1 MSALKYNHEPN
12 TSFGRYMAY
21 NFIPKHANKV
31 NGLVYF
37 GASILII
44 VVGLRGLGSLAG
56 KVSVIPQFLIDHDGK
71 IDPTWVLLA
80 LLIEFS
86 MLLLLGFVTFFTPS
100 ENSVKKHSGGGQI
113 DTSDM
118 KHNLRE
124 LKDFADEEIKIVES
138 YLEKFNLLSQ
148 KVNEIQATHLNA
160 IKRMKS
166 TIDN

>member
-1 MSALKYNHEPN
+1 
-12 TSFGRYMAY
+12 MAY

-56 KVSVIPQFLIDHDGK
+56 KVSVIPQFLIGHDGK
-71 IDPTWVLLA
+71 IDPTWVLTA

-100 ENSVKKHSGGGQI
+100 ENGVKKHSGNGQI

-118 KHNLRE
+118 KHNIRE

-138 YLEKFNLLSQ
+138 YLEKFSSLSK
-148 KVNEIQATHLNA
+148 KVNEIQATNLNA
-160 IKRMKS
+160 VKRMKS